1 MRLRT
6 ESRFVVSGTPSRNLV
21 GLNDIPAT
29 GQAAASAEADKA
41 DFERLANIAA
51 FMGLHPFSNEP
62 NTLLFHKAFHEP
74 YRLRG
79 DTSAIQAFLAASVVR
94 HNVPDLALPPLYRDI
109 VTLDFNPLE
118 RMTYNA
124 LLALF
129 ASNSVLSERQD
140 EDYFFHRKYLVL
152 TSATPLLTSILSF
165 SQAKGTTEHAC

>member
-6 ESRFVVSGTPSRNLV
+6 ESRFVVSGTPSKNLV
-21 GLNDIPAT
+21 GSNDVPT
-29 GQAAASAEADKA
+29 SGQVAASAEADKA

-51 FMGLHPFSNEP
+51 FMGLHPFSTET
-62 NTLLFHKAFHEP
+62 NTSLFLKAFHEP

-79 DTSAIQAFLAASVVR
+79 DTSAMQDFLAASVVR

-109 VTLDFNPLE
+109 VSLDFNPLE
-118 RMTYNA
+118 RVTYNA

-140 EDYFFHRKYLVL
+140 EDYFFHRKQISCTPVGRL
-152 TSATPLLTSILSF
+152 TSFVLQPSKEVRSTL
-165 SQAKGTTEHAC
+165 

>member
-6 ESRFVVSGTPSRNLV
+6 ESRFVVSGTPSKNLV
-21 GLNDIPAT
+21 GANDVPTSGHGAS
-29 GQAAASAEADKA
+29 ASAEADKS

-51 FMGLHPFSNEP
+51 FMGLHPFATESN
-62 NTLLFHKAFHEP
+62 TQLFLKAFHEP

-94 HNVPDLALPPLYRDI
+94 HNVPDLALPPLYRDV
-109 VTLDFNPLE
+109 VTLEFNPLE
-118 RMTYNA
+118 RITYNA

-140 EDYFFHRKYLVL
+140 EDYFFHR
-152 TSATPLLTSILSF
+152 T
-165 SQAKGTTEHAC
+165 